1 MTVRYALSQLGRP
14 DARRAFGRTW
24 LGVCLAGAC
33 ATTLAVGFHHLFF
46 IATVWLVCV
55 FAPVRIAIEGLHTLG
70 PRIRDQMY
78 RDLAGRAH
86 RYATREDITLMVEA
100 LFGREVQ
107 MPRLAPSILGR
118 KIVETAARLCDR
130 AFLGGTGPDGVFR
143 AATACAGLLDRW
155 VGTIAAGERSAS
167 PPPLFPPAGAADA
180 QDGASPPVLWN
191 PHASIQDQW
200 VTLRAV
206 AGLAALTKVL
216 VAVVEDSTSRPLDG
230 GAAVR
235 AAADTA
241 MDYADQLGL
250 QLDGPPWDSVL
261 GLPPADL
268 PPDLITRLAGTW
280 TAFCAAPQ
288 PAPRRLL
295 AFLNTVP
302 Q

>member
-1 MTVRYALSQLGRP
+1 MTIRYALSQLSRP

-24 LGVCLAGAC
+24 LVVCLAGAC
-33 ATTLAVGFHHLFF
+33 ATTLAVGVRQLFF
-46 IATVWLVCV
+46 VATVWLVCV
-55 FAPVRIAIEGLHTLG
+55 FAPVRIAIEALHTLG

-78 RDLAGRAH
+78 RDLAGRTH

-107 MPRLAPSILGR
+107 MPRLAPPVLGP
-118 KIVETAARLCDR
+118 KVVETAARLCDR
-130 AFLGGTGPDGVFR
+130 AFLGDAGPAGVLR

-167 PPPLFPPAGAADA
+167 PPLIPPPGTADA
-180 QDGASPPVLWN
+180 QDGASPPALWN

-216 VAVVEDSTSRPLDG
+216 VAVVEDSTNRPLDG
-230 GAAVR
+230 GAALR

-250 QLDGPPWDSVL
+250 QLDGPPWDSVS
-261 GLPPADL
+261 GLPPAAL

-288 PAPRRLL
+288 PAPRRLW